1 MKNSGYIFLKGK
13 WNQNV
18 IEIFLGL
25 IQIIRMVYCIIYQK
39 NRKMKKNKF
48 LIDYISL
55 NNEPNNKRIEPK
67 EKSD

>member
-1 MKNSGYIFLKGK
+1 MEPKCYRNIFRTNSNNSNGVLYYISKK
-13 WNQNV
+13 SEN
-18 IEIFLGL
+18 E
-25 IQIIRMVYCIIYQK
+25 
-39 NRKMKKNKF
+39 KKNKF